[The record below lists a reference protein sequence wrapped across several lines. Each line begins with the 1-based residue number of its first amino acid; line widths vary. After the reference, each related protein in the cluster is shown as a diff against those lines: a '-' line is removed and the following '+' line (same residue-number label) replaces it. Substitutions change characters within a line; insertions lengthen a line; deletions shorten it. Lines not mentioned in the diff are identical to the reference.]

1 MSYFVSS
8 DEPRE
13 LSLNERDTVR
23 SVLQNIYLI
32 LMTPLGSV
40 PMYREF
46 GLDMSIIDRP
56 LPAIRPLML
65 AAIRDAV
72 EQFEP
77 RARVIGV
84 EVASAELLKIHW
96 TVEVEILN
104 E

>member
-8 DEPRE
+8 DEPPE
-13 LSLNERDTVR
+13 LSLNETDTVY

-32 LMTPLGSV
+32 LKTPLGSV

-46 GLDMSIIDRP
+46 GLDMSFIDRP

-77 RARVIGV
+77 RARVISV
-84 EVASAELLKIHW
+84 EVTTSELLKISW
-96 TVEVEILN
+96 TVEVEIYN

>member
-1 MSYFVSS
+1 MSYYVSS
-8 DEPRE
+8 DEPPE

-32 LMTPLGSV
+32 LKTPLGSV

-46 GLDMSIIDRP
+46 GLDMSFIDRP

-72 EQFEP
+72 DKFEP
-77 RARVIGV
+77 RANILNV
-84 EVASAELLKIHW
+84 EVEAAELLQITW
-96 TVEVEILN
+96 TVEVELLG
-104 E
+104 

>member
-1 MSYFVSS
+1 MSYYVSS
-8 DEPRE
+8 DEPPE

-32 LMTPLGSV
+32 LKTPLGSV

-46 GLDMSIIDRP
+46 GLDMSFIDRP

-72 EQFEP
+72 DKFEP
-77 RARVIGV
+77 RANILNV
-84 EVASAELLKIHW
+84 EVEAAELLKITW
-96 TVEVEILN
+96 TVEVEILG
-104 E
+104 

>member
-1 MSYFVSS
+1 MSYYVSS
-8 DEPRE
+8 DEPPE

-32 LMTPLGSV
+32 LKTPLESV

-46 GLDMSIIDRP
+46 GLDMSFIDRP

-72 EQFEP
+72 DKFEP
-77 RARVIGV
+77 RANILNV
-84 EVASAELLKIHW
+84 EVEAAELLKITW
-96 TVEVEILN
+96 TVEVEILG
-104 E
+104 